1 MSVNISNTEPGNE
14 REHYLDEEGEEE
26 HGVGV
31 EDGEHHHG
39 EEGDALHQC
48 PAEYGFLIL
57 VMFDCSPYH
66 ISQGKTIIFFPLCSP
81 NKAMTSMVVEIVPQH
96 TNQLEQVWKYDNDYE
111 MLPRIPA

>member
-48 PAEYGFLIL
+48 PAE
-57 VMFDCSPYH
+57 
-66 ISQGKTIIFFPLCSP
+66 
-81 NKAMTSMVVEIVPQH
+81 
-96 TNQLEQVWKYDNDYE
+96 
-111 MLPRIPA
+111 